1 MESQEPK
8 IQESSIDITK
18 LSEMNQVDLIATL
31 KELLDN
37 EPIETIKET
46 VEIIKQLFYKKQQQE
61 QLENEEQ
68 PEIENIETENDT
80 PDTTEEVVV
89 NDEIT
94 PENDEKINLTAE
106 FKSILSIYRAKKA
119 EYNEKIA
126 AIQEENY
133 SKKREIIT
141 QLEQLIGSENDL
153 SETINSF
160 RNLQTQWREIGQVPA
175 TKATDLWKDYNH
187 YQEQF
192 YDLIKINAALREY
205 DFKKNLE
212 AKNDLIA
219 QAEVLS
225 NDDDVVMAFQK
236 LQKLHDEW
244 REVGPVDREIRE
256 EIWAKFKDI
265 SSIINK
271 KHQAYF
277 EDLKEQE
284 AKLTAEKDAICVL
297 IESIDF
303 TSLKSY
309 KDWDEKS
316 KEVISYHDSFKS
328 TSYIE
333 RRVNTKMYK
342 RFRAACDKFFEE
354 KNNYYKV
361 IKETF
366 NANLE
371 KKRLLVEKAQQLQ
384 NSTEWRS
391 TTEKLIALQKEWK
404 TIGPTPKKSSD
415 AIWAKFVAAC
425 DNFFAQKEAN
435 FKTKKTEEQENLRLK
450 LEAIEAINNYE
461 FVGNDEEDFATLR
474 KLSDQFLAVGHIPF
488 KEKDK
493 VYNAYKE
500 ASNKQFG
507 KLRSK
512 RRTAQLSFNGDRNKL
527 MRQYDLLKQ
536 QIATYENNIGFFSNN
551 KKSNNM
557 VKEFERKIENLKQD
571 LSIIVEQIKET
582 DKEK

>member
-18 LSEMNQVDLIATL
+18 LSEMNQVDLITTL
-31 KELLDN
+31 QELLDN
-37 EPIETIKET
+37 EPIETIRDT
-46 VEIIKQLFYKKQQQE
+46 VEVIKQLFYKKQQQE
-61 QLENEEQ
+61 QLEIEEQ
-68 PEIENIETENDT
+68 PEIENIETENDA
-80 PDTTEEVVV
+80 PETTEEVVV

-94 PENDEKINLTAE
+94 TENDEKINLAAE
-106 FKSILSIYRAKKA
+106 FKSILAIYRAKKA

-141 QLEQLIGSENDL
+141 QLEQLVSSENDL

-175 TKATDLWKDYNH
+175 TQATDLWKDYNH

-225 NDDDVVMAFQK
+225 NADDVVLAFQK

-244 REVGPVDREIRE
+244 REIGPVDREIRE

-265 SSIINK
+265 SSVINK

-284 AKLTAEKDAICVL
+284 AKLTAEKEAICTFV
-297 IESIDF
+297 ETIDF
-303 TSLKSY
+303 ESLKSY
-309 KDWDEKS
+309 KDWDEKT
-316 KEVISYHDSFKS
+316 KEVVSHHDSFKS
-328 TSYIE
+328 NSYIE

-342 RFRAACDKFFEE
+342 RFRVACDKFFEE
-354 KNNYYKV
+354 KNNFYKA
-361 IKETF
+361 IKETLS
-366 NANLE
+366 ANLE

-425 DNFFAQKEAN
+425 DKFFAQKEAN

-461 FVGNDEEDFATLR
+461 FIGNDEEDFATLR

-500 ASNKQFG
+500 ASNKQFS

-571 LSIIVEQIKET
+571 LSIIVEQIKG
-582 DKEK
+582 DF

>member
-18 LSEMNQVDLIATL
+18 LSEMNQVDLITTL
-31 KELLDN
+31 QELLDN
-37 EPIETIKET
+37 EPIETIRDT
-46 VEIIKQLFYKKQQQE
+46 VEVIKQLFYKKQQQE
-61 QLENEEQ
+61 QLEIEEQ
-68 PEIENIETENDT
+68 PEIENIETENDA
-80 PDTTEEVVV
+80 PETTEEVVV

-94 PENDEKINLTAE
+94 TENDEKINLAAE
-106 FKSILSIYRAKKA
+106 FKSILAIYRAKKA

-141 QLEQLIGSENDL
+141 QLEQLVSSENDL

-175 TKATDLWKDYNH
+175 TQATDLWKDYNH

-225 NDDDVVMAFQK
+225 NADDVVLAFQK

-244 REVGPVDREIRE
+244 REIGPVDREIRE

-265 SSIINK
+265 SSVINK

-284 AKLTAEKDAICVL
+284 AKLTAEKEAICTFV
-297 IESIDF
+297 ETIDF
-303 TSLKSY
+303 ESLKSY
-309 KDWDEKS
+309 KDWDEKT
-316 KEVISYHDSFKS
+316 KEVVSHHDSFKS
-328 TSYIE
+328 NSYIE

-342 RFRAACDKFFEE
+342 RFRVACDKFFEE
-354 KNNYYKV
+354 KNNFYKA
-361 IKETF
+361 IKETLS
-366 NANLE
+366 ANLE
-371 KKRLLVEKAQQLQ
+371 KKRLLVEKVQQLQ

-425 DNFFAQKEAN
+425 DKFFAQKEAN

-461 FVGNDEEDFATLR
+461 FIGNDEEDFATLR

-500 ASNKQFG
+500 ASNKQFS

-571 LSIIVEQIKET
+571 LSIIVEQIKG
-582 DKEK
+582 DF